1 MSDFIFESFA
11 AGAQLCMRMFFNG
24 TGLTPH
30 QSPAV
35 TASPAVIVIRSLRL
49 RDNLAWVLLT
59 KSKIW
64 TTPHQG
70 EAFALRVTWLPLIR
84 LLRRHLPLWEG

>member
-1 MSDFIFESFA
+1 MRCCFNITPLLRNA
-11 AGAQLCMRMFFNG
+11 A
-24 TGLTPH
+24 TPH
-30 QSPAV
+30 QSAAL
-35 TASPAVIVIRSLRL
+35 TASPAVIVIRSLCL

-70 EAFALRVTWLPLIR
+70 EAFKYY
-84 LLRRHLPLWEG
+84 

>member
-1 MSDFIFESFA
+1 M
-11 AGAQLCMRMFFNG
+11 AGGFFKYSPPGFNR
-24 TGLTPH
+24 TELTPH

-35 TASPAVIVIRSLRL
+35 TASPAVIVIRSLRF

-70 EAFALRVTWLPLIR
+70 EAFALRVTYNPSFVTFPDR
-84 LLRRHLPLWEG
+84 KAFLRREQAPALP

>member
-1 MSDFIFESFA
+1 MIYFHNKSSIV
-11 AGAQLCMRMFFNG
+11 QLNNRAFF
-24 TGLTPH
+24 TPH
-30 QSPAV
+30 QSPSV

-70 EAFALRVTWLPLIR
+70 EAFFIKR
-84 LLRRHLPLWEG
+84 